1 VQDPQAVQAAE
12 VIAVHHLVQFLLV
25 PDFQILVVLEIQEVI
40 HHQKVIQVVEEELII
55 IFLVQNKAEVAVVL
69 AVQEKLHQIN
79 LLAQEALAE

>member
-1 VQDPQAVQAAE
+1 ME
-12 VIAVHHLVQFLLV
+12 HILHHT
-25 PDFQILVVLEIQEVI
+25 ILVVLVDLVAEQVQRELQVQEIQEVI